1 MLLSVWMNTR
11 QFVFN
16 NIANFT
22 LYIFVG
28 WFLQSLS
35 TKSQYFTYIV
45 FYGFSKKQKVIKTS
59 NLDEWRLLHILC
71 EVLPRQKLETF
82 ATLFLSLHKNST
94 CIHHFNFKMFWS
106 NLLLIIIIFYDKTK
120 TTLFCKQNK
129 ENTMNWILFPYN
141 YIKVVIQ
148 ICKWSSTHKQQFK

>member
-11 QFVFN
+11 QFVFS

-22 LYIFVG
+22 LYIFVD
-28 WFLQSLS
+28 WFYVYCILWL
-35 TKSQYFTYIV
+35 F
-45 FYGFSKKQKVIKTS
+45 KKQKVIKTS

-94 CIHHFNFKMFWS
+94 CIHHFNFKMFWI
-106 NLLLIIIIFYDKTK
+106 NLLLIIMIFYDV
-120 TTLFCKQNK
+120 FCKQNK
-129 ENTMNWILFPYN
+129 ENIMNWILFPYN